1 MFTYILANIVQMPL
15 LNKIQ
20 NDHINYLTYMYCHLL
35 LKETALPLVEK
46 RVISKLFFYRML
58 SFFS

>member
-1 MFTYILANIVQMPL
+1 MPL